1 MRELYSPSELR
12 KRLQCLITDSLH
24 LQEFE
29 IIAQIKLFQGA
40 AKNYAITHD
49 DEFRLWFDNIKTF
62 SEGERFV
69 GARFGLNE

>member
-1 MRELYSPSELR
+1 MR
-12 KRLQCLITDSLH
+12 KRQQCIITDSLH

-40 AKNYAITHD
+40 AKNYAITPD
-49 DEFRLWFDNIKTF
+49 EEFRLWFDNIKTF
-62 SEGERFV
+62 SEGERLV

>member
-1 MRELYSPSELR
+1 M
-12 KRLQCLITDSLH
+12 
-24 LQEFE
+24 QEFE

-62 SEGERFV
+62 SEGERLV